1 LAEGFCGPAWLIL
14 CRIDENG
21 KAKEATAMG
30 KLEGKV
36 AIVTGAGRGLGRAY
50 ARRLASLGAK
60 LVITDI
66 NLRSF
71 EEFELEA
78 KSMTAESTVAEIIAG
93 GGQAMGVE
101 MDVTEETSVISMVAR
116 VMQQWGRID
125 ILVCNAGG
133 GRGRP
138 VDTKA
143 SSLDAGLLQ
152 LVTSMNLY
160 GTVYSVNAVAPIM
173 KRQRSG
179 KIVTVSS
186 VAGLHPSTDGGY
198 AHYGAAKAAI
208 AHYTRYLAQD
218 LGPYGITA
226 NCIAPGTIT
235 TGRIVATVM
244 PNQANANRDRT
255 EQVALRRLGSVE
267 DCAKVVEFLCTDLSD
282 YVTGQ
287 CIAIDGG
294 LMRGN

>member
-1 LAEGFCGPAWLIL
+1 M
-14 CRIDENG
+14 
-21 KAKEATAMG
+21 TG
-30 KLEGKV
+30 KLDGKV

-50 ARRLASLGAK
+50 ARRLAGLGAK
-60 LVITDI
+60 LAVTDI
-66 NLRSF
+66 NLKSF
-71 EEFELEA
+71 EEFDQEA
-78 KSMTAESTVAEIIAG
+78 KSMTGESTMAEIIADG
-93 GGQAMGVE
+93 GSAIGIEV
-101 MDVTEETSVISMVAR
+101 DVTDQTAVSAMVAQ
-116 VMQQWGRID
+116 VMQQWGRVD

-143 SSLDAGLLQ
+143 SSLDPGLLQ
-152 LVTSMNLY
+152 LVISMNLY
-160 GTVYSVNAVAPIM
+160 GTVYCVNAVAPIM
-173 KRQRSG
+173 QQQRGG

-186 VAGLHPSTDGGY
+186 VAGLNPSTDGGY

-255 EQVALRRLGSVE
+255 EQVALRRLGTVE